1 MFDDIVRDWHGELLA
16 SRNDTE
22 TGAWV
27 FVGVHSTVLGP
38 AFGGTRMKVYPD
50 ASAAIRDVTRLSAAM
65 TSKNAMAGL
74 PFGGGKAVLAVRSI
88 PRGDERRG
96 LLERYA
102 STLETLG
109 GSYVTA
115 CDMNTTENDMDVVA
129 GITGHVMGTSVDKGG
144 SGSSAPDTA
153 IGVYHGIRAAL
164 GHLTGSDDPAGR
176 TVVLQGAGAVG
187 SHLARLLTDAGAK
200 LVAADVDP
208 ARAERLSQGT
218 SVDICP
224 AGSEYDLECDVFAPC
239 ATGAVLNA
247 STIPRLRCKIVAGA
261 ANNQLA
267 EDGDARRLADRGIT
281 YAPDFVVN
289 AGGVLHLAGY
299 ERLGWTPD
307 EMARRLEGIGQTL
320 LEVLEVA
327 ADQGIT
333 PAAAADSLVA
343 ERLGAAQAAGRS

>member
-1 MFDDIVRDWHGELLA
+1 MFEDIVRDWNGELLA
-16 SRNDTE
+16 TCHDPATS
-22 TGAWV
+22 AWL

-38 AFGGTRMKVYPD
+38 AFGGTRMKVYED
-50 ASAAIRDVTRLSAAM
+50 VAAAIRDVTRLSAAM

-74 PFGGGKAVLAVRSI
+74 PFGGGKAVLAVKEI
-88 PRGDERRG
+88 PGGDERRG

-115 CDMNTTENDMDVVA
+115 CDMNTNENDMDVVA
-129 GITGHVMGTSVDKGG
+129 GITRHVMGTSAGKGG

-153 IGVYHGIRAAL
+153 VGVYHGVRAAL
-164 GHLTGSDDPAGR
+164 GHVTGSDDPAGR

-218 SVDICP
+218 GADICP

-267 EDGDARRLADRGIT
+267 EDADARRLADRGIT

-299 ERLGWTPD
+299 ERLGWSPD

-320 LEVLEVA
+320 LEVLELA
-327 ADQGIT
+327 ADRRIT

-343 ERLGAAQAAGRS
+343 GRLRAAQAAGRS